1 MFGKSESNLTSDLWY
16 IRCEMTPI
24 SQQECRGNLEFAES
38 IFRIH
43 ADYEQ
48 VIFCLGIFNQ
58 ESYMKLFCTTN
69 VLGDNKNI
77 SFFGHFI

>member
-1 MFGKSESNLTSDLWY
+1 MILKY

-48 VIFCLGIFNQ
+48 VIFCLGIFN
-58 ESYMKLFCTTN
+58 
-69 VLGDNKNI
+69 KNHI
-77 SFFGHFI
+77 